1 MTTARETGDQESGS
15 EDAAHAAA
23 LAEDGRRL
31 FAGAADFT
39 WAASD
44 IAALPPM
51 KGVEIAF
58 AGRSNVGKSS
68 LVNALT
74 GRRTL
79 ARTSH
84 TPGRTQQLNFF
95 DVGGRLTLVDMP
107 GYGYAAVSK
116 EKVAAWTDLIHA
128 YLRGRANLAR
138 VFVLIDSRHGLK
150 SLDTEVLDGL
160 DKAAVS
166 YQVVLTK
173 ADAPKAADLRATL
186 AATQSA
192 LARRP
197 AAFPEILVTS
207 SRSGEGAEA
216 LRTAV
221 ARLLSE
227 RA

>member
-1 MTTARETGDQESGS
+1 MTMTPEEAARE
-15 EDAAHAAA
+15 AA
-23 LAEDGRRL
+23 LTEDGRLL
-31 FAGAADFT
+31 FAGAADFI

-44 IAALPPM
+44 IEALPPM

-74 GRRTL
+74 GRKML

-95 DVGGRLTLVDMP
+95 DVAGRLTLVDMP

-116 EKVAAWTDLIHA
+116 AKVAAWTELIQA
-128 YLRGRANLAR
+128 YLRGRTNLAR

-150 SLDTEVLDGL
+150 TLDTDVLDGL
-160 DKAAVS
+160 DAAAVS
-166 YQVVLTK
+166 YQVILTK
-173 ADAPKAADLRATL
+173 ADAPKASEL
-186 AATQSA
+186 AATVAATQA
-192 LARRP
+192 GLARRP
-197 AAFPEILVTS
+197 AAFPEILATS

-221 ARLLSE
+221 ARLLAE